1 MRDFELTAHARTVIA
16 ERSIKEEWLA
26 RVMLD
31 PEKVESDRDDP
42 TLQHA
47 LGRISENQD
56 RVLRIIYNQ
65 TVTPFRIVTAYFDR
79 TRRNKL

>member
-1 MRDFELTAHARTVIA
+1 MQDYELTAHARTVIA
-16 ERSIKEEWLA
+16 ERSIKEEWIKW
-26 RVMLD
+26 VMLH
-31 PEKVESDRDDP
+31 PEKVEPDREDQ

-65 TVTPFRIVTAYFDR
+65 TVTPYRIVTAYFDR
-79 TRRNKL
+79 ARSKKL